1 MIRIL
6 GCILGAR
13 GDDARGDDARG
24 HDAQYRCGSGVHP
37 QDALEDAH
45 PKHRGTVTAVGPG
58 AGLGAGGLDRDSAR
72 PGGPEP
78 RTRPGLGGLGLGPAR
93 KIGNSLKSYQ
103 IAYKDKNNNIFL

>member
-45 PKHRGTVTAVGPG
+45 PKHRAPRSRRSGP
-58 AGLGAGGLDRDSAR
+58 ARDSAR
-72 PGGPEP
+72 AAWTV
-78 RTRPGLGGLGLGPAR
+78 TRPGPAARSLGLGRDLAD
-93 KIGNSLKSYQ
+93 SDSEKSE
-103 IAYKDKNNNIFL
+103 IR